1 MEHGRTQTLLREA
14 IASAKAGNKSWARE
28 CLQRLLKIEPSN
40 EEAWLWMSLVL
51 ETPAEK
57 RFCLQ
62 KVLAVNPQ
70 NAQALAGLRY
80 LDQQSK
86 APIRPIVQPKRT
98 ICPMCGEPNA
108 PQAFQCVNCG
118 QDLFV
123 LCPSCGERVDID
135 TPSCAACGL
144 EIGDSAQGAAYF
156 FHLGELYLQHGQPK
170 RAIDTLDRTLI
181 LNPDFPRVT
190 EVAADAYLACGQR
203 DLAIQSLQRAIEET
217 KDEAHRRELRLRMAN
232 FHRELRNTEEAGRLY
247 QELLE
252 EQKELKQPWIEL
264 YIELGRF
271 YREQNDSD
279 SARDYYEMALA
290 LDENLPEIRF
300 AVAEII
306 LEKGYE
312 LRALSEFRELQGVGG
327 EIGEKAKAHV
337 EALRPPVP
345 DAFRNRW
352 QETMRGTARY
362 VLAGL
367 LLLAL
372 STGRNWTTITP
383 NDLVG
388 ILACMLGGY
397 LVTAATATPRNLPT
411 PAMFSKVGDT
421 PMLARMRLR
430 SQKKKAAGRPSALR
444 KFLARQSQAFQRLAA
459 GLRVAQMRALRWLQ
473 RTSQA
478 AAQRWTRFKQSP
490 TGKKLRAFFQSK
502 PFRALAALGQKPFF
516 RSIGRSLRRLFPA
529 GTFGHLGQTLRGGGR
544 RLVEQAGRFEVTEMQ
559 IYRWIAA
566 VLGIFLLLL
575 AGRLILI

>member
-28 CLQRLLKIEPSN
+28 CLQRLLKLEPNN
-40 EEAWLWMSLVL
+40 EDAWLWMSMVL
-51 ETPAEK
+51 ETPGEK

-98 ICPMCGEPNA
+98 ICPMCGEPND
-108 PQAFQCVNCG
+108 PKAFQCANCG

-135 TPSCAACGL
+135 RPSCAACGL
-144 EIGDSAQGAAYF
+144 EVGDSAQGAAYF
-156 FHLGELYLQHGQPK
+156 FHLGELYLRHGQPK
-170 RAIDTLDRTLI
+170 RALETLDRTLI

-203 DLAIQSLQRAIEET
+203 ELAIQSLQRAIEET
-217 KDEAHRRELRLRMAN
+217 KDEAHRRELRLRLAN

-252 EQKELKQPWIEL
+252 EQKVLKQPWTEL
-264 YIELGRF
+264 YIEVGRF
-271 YREQNDSD
+271 YHGQGDID
-279 SARDYYEMALA
+279 AARNYYEIALT
-290 LDENLPEIRF
+290 LDENLPEIRY
-300 AVAEII
+300 AVAEIV
-306 LEKGYE
+306 LQKGYE
-312 LRALSEFRELQGVGG
+312 LRALSEFRALQGVGG
-327 EIGEKAKAHV
+327 EIGEKARAQV

-352 QETMRGTARY
+352 QETVRGTARY

-372 STGRNWTTITP
+372 STGRNWTDITP
-383 NDLVG
+383 YDLFG
-388 ILACMLGGY
+388 MLACILGGY
-397 LVTAATATPRNLPT
+397 LLTAATATPRNLPT

-421 PMLARMRLR
+421 PTLTKMRLR
-430 SQKKKAAGRPSALR
+430 SQKEKAAGRPSALR
-444 KFLARQSQAFQRLAA
+444 KFLDRQRQAVQRLAA
-459 GLRVAQMRALRWLQ
+459 NVRVVQMRALRWLH
-473 RTSQA
+473 RTSEA
-478 AAQRWTRFKQSP
+478 GGRRWAQFKQSP
-490 TGKKLRAFFQSK
+490 TGKKLQAFFRSK

-516 RSIGRSLRRLFPA
+516 RSIGRSLRGLFPA
-529 GTFGHLGQTLRGGGR
+529 GTFGHLGRLLRGGSR
-544 RLVEQAGRFEVTEMQ
+544 HLVEQAGRVEVTETQ

-566 VLGIFLLLL
+566 VLGLFLLLL
-575 AGRLILI
+575 AGRLILV